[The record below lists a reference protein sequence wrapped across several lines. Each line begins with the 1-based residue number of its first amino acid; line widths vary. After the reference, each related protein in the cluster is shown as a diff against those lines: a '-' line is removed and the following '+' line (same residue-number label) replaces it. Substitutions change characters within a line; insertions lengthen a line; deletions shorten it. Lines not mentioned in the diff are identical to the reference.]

1 MGYRLGDLED
11 ALLNRI
17 REQLPYL
24 AEVDSY
30 QGQIDEDLQIRGVRF
45 PAVLAL
51 LADQAGDRLSKTT
64 TGLTPTFRLLVCCHN
79 LRGEKASRREN
90 DGAYQILDDLKD
102 ALIGQKLGLNIDAIS
117 FVKEESTLI
126 RQDNVVYS
134 ASYALGNVWP

>member
-1 MGYRLGDLED
+1 MGYHLADLED

-51 LADQAGDRLSKTT
+51 LEDQSGEQLSKTT
-64 TGLTPTFRLLVCCHN
+64 TGLTPTFRLLVCCRN
-79 LRGEKASRREN
+79 LRGEQAARREN
-90 DGAYQILDDLKD
+90 YGVYQILDDLKD
-102 ALIGQKLGLNIDAIS
+102 ALIGQKLGLDIDGLVFI
-117 FVKEESTLI
+117 KEESTLI
-126 RQDNVVYS
+126 RKDNVVYS
-134 ASYALGNVWP
+134 ASYALGNIWP